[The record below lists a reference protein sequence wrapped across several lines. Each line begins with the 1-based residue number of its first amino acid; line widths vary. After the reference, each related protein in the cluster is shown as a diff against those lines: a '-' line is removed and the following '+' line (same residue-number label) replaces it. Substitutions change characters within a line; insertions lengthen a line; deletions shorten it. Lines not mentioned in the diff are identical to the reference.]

1 MRLFLSYASE
11 DRRVAEA
18 VYFSLIGNGHTVH
31 FDRTSLKPGDNY
43 DRLLREQI
51 DDADAVVFLISP
63 ESVEAGSYSLTELRY
78 AREKWSHPEGH
89 VLPVMI
95 EPTPFDAIPA
105 YLGAVTVLQPEGN
118 IAAEVCGAVQS
129 WKPHPRQQTEPD
141 GLGSKFRSL
150 AILIVMVVVIAIG
163 LGTLF
168 SFVYPTIQSD
178 AGLAVVFLLVAIT
191 IVLTGRSLWRLI
203 ARVQSR

>member
-11 DRRVAEA
+11 DRRAAEEI
-18 VYFSLIGNGHTVH
+18 YFSLIGNGHTVY

-51 DDADAVVFLISP
+51 DASEAVIFLISP
-63 ESVEAGSYSLTELRY
+63 GSVAAGSYTLTELRY

-95 EPTPFDAIPA
+95 EPTPFDDVPA
-105 YLGAVTVLQPEGN
+105 YLSAVSVLQPEGN
-118 IAAEVCGAVQS
+118 IAAEVCGAVQG
-129 WKPHPRQQTEPD
+129 WKPRARQNTEPG
-141 GLGSKFRSL
+141 GLVLKVRNL
-150 AILIVMVVVIAIG
+150 AVLIVMVVVVTIG

-168 SFVYPTIQSD
+168 SFMYPTVQAG

-191 IVLTGRSLWRLI
+191 IVLVGRSLVRLI
-203 ARVQSR
+203 GRVHSR